1 MNRRLPGLIFWLL
14 ALALLG
20 WSLRQLPL
28 SEMLGRIGQIAWRD
42 LLLWIVVNLAILY
55 LAVTRWQILT
65 HTIQCPL
72 SLATLFRLRQAG
84 STVSFVTP
92 GPQFGGE
99 PLQLYWLHRSC
110 GLALHQAIA
119 ALGMERFMETAT
131 NFAVLLAGLT
141 LLLLSAMGP
150 AGEWLEAAVLLALA
164 LTALLIMAALAIRH
178 PDWLADRLQ
187 RFAGHW
193 GGMANTGRKN
203 SDAVNIDKEPTPT
216 AREGYLALMGLLRQA
231 LTTHRATIGL
241 AILVSL
247 LGWSALLLELAVL
260 LHALGLN
267 PTVNDIVLIMVAMR
281 LAMLLPVP
289 GGLGTIE
296 GSVVWSFGLLGLPL
310 AAAGGLIALSRLRD
324 AVMLLIGFVCMG
336 SFKRQPEPASRD

>member
-1 MNRRLPGLIFWLL
+1 MNRRILGLLLWLL

-28 SEMLGRIGQIAWRD
+28 AAMLDRIGQIAWGD
-42 LLLWIVVNLAILY
+42 LLLWIAVNLVILY

-65 HTIQCPL
+65 HTVQCPL
-72 SLATLFRLRQAG
+72 PLTTLFRLRQAG
-84 STVSFVTP
+84 SAVSFVTP

-99 PLQLYWLHRSC
+99 PLQLYWLHRSS
-110 GLALHQAIA
+110 GLAMHQAIA
-119 ALGMERFMETAT
+119 ALGLERFMETAT
-131 NFAVLLAGLT
+131 NFAVLLAGLA
-141 LLLLSAMGP
+141 LLLYSAMGP

-164 LTALLIMAALAIRH
+164 LAALLIMAALAIRH

-187 RFAGHW
+187 RFAGRW
-193 GGMANTGRKN
+193 GTVVNPDRGN
-203 SDAVNIDKEPTPT
+203 SDGVDIHQETRPS
-216 AREGYLALMGLLRQA
+216 AREGYLALIDLLRQA
-231 LTTHRATIGL
+231 LTTHRATVGL
-241 AILVSL
+241 AVLVSL
-247 LGWSALLLELAVL
+247 LGWAALLFELAVL
-260 LHALGLN
+260 LHALGLK
-267 PTVNDIVLIMVAMR
+267 PTVHDIVLIMVAMR

-296 GSVVWSFGLLGLPL
+296 GSLVWSFGLLGLPL

-336 SFKRQPEPASRD
+336 SFKRQPEAASRD